1 MQTNQNGYYDIE
13 FDFEGIMLE
22 SGMVDEMFYLKD
34 LKQRKLFLNEGIK
47 QSTISEIVKHIMQFN
62 REDKGI
68 PVEER
73 KPILL
78 YVVSNGGEV
87 DSGFELIDVIQNS
100 KTPVYTINL
109 GYQYSMG
116 FLIGLA
122 GHKRYATKNAKF
134 LMHDGS
140 NFIYDS
146 GAKAQDRMKFDSRV
160 EERTKEYILSR
171 GNLTSEEYDAK
182 FRVEWYMF
190 ADEAKERGFID
201 YIIGEDCDMDEV
213 I

>member
-1 MQTNQNGYYDIE
+1 MQTNQNNYYDIE

-22 SGMVDEMFYLKD
+22 SGMVEEMFYLKD
-34 LKQRKLFLNEGIK
+34 LKQRKLFLNEGIN
-47 QSTISEIVKHIMQFN
+47 QSSIAEVVKHIMQYN
-62 REDKGI
+62 CEDKGI
-68 PVEER
+68 PSDER
-73 KPILL
+73 K
-78 YVVSNGGEV
+78 
-87 DSGFELIDVIQNS
+87 
-100 KTPVYTINL
+100 
-109 GYQYSMG
+109 SMG

-146 GAKAQDRMKFDSRV
+146 GAKAQDRMRFDSRV
-160 EERTKEYILSR
+160 EERTKAYILSR

-190 ADEAKERGFID
+190 ADEAKERGFVD
-201 YIIGEDCDMDEV
+201 YIIGEDCDIDEV